1 MKVRFLSIAQF
12 LYDFQTFCKLE
23 VFIDMETK
31 MRTCTMCKLD
41 LPEDDTNFASRHDR
55 GKKQFQSNCRE
66 CQKNYRR
73 QHYLNN
79 KQKYIDK
86 SQEYKKTFTEWFIE
100 YKKTLSCECCGENR
114 YWVLDFHHKDPKEKD
129 LEVSLVVRQC
139 SKQKLLEEIEKC
151 MVVCSNCHRDIH
163 YKERQAGVV

>member
-12 LYDFQTFCKLE
+12 TYDFQTFCNLE
-23 VFIDMETK
+23 VFIDMEIKTRK
-31 MRTCTMCKLD
+31 CTMCKLD

-55 GKKQFQSNCRE
+55 GKKQFQSSCRE

-73 QHYLNN
+73 QHYLDN

-86 SQEYKKTFTEWFIE
+86 SKVYRQVFLDWFIE
-100 YKKTLSCECCGENR
+100 YKKSLSCEICGESR

-139 SKQKLLEEIEKC
+139 SKEKLLDEINKC

-163 YKERQAGVV
+163 HKERQAWVV